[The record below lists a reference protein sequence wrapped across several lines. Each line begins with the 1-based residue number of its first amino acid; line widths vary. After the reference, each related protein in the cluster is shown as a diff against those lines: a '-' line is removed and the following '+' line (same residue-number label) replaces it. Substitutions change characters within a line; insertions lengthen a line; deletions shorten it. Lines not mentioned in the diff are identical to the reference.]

1 MDSWGGKAGE
11 HDIVGADAYARKL
24 VQAFGAQVFDVIEA
38 EPHPLREVAGI
49 GPKRADDIARV
60 GRAAGDLRDHD
71 LPACQWGWHIA
82 RGADL

>member
-24 VQAFGAQVFDVIEA
+24 VQAFGAQVFVIEA
-38 EPHPLREVAGI
+38 EPHRLREVAGI

-60 GRAAGDLRDHD
+60 GVGEL
-71 LPACQWGWHIA
+71 LNP
-82 RGADL
+82 